1 MFVSDLADAYLSY
14 MPLLWELPCLVR
26 HGDETLRRFLEE
38 VSEGLP
44 DLILQSAEKR
54 LKAIQ
59 QLEENLSTFVEQL
72 RFRNGGVSKTDGG
85 MMEVAFFNEL
95 VLFFL
100 YILFVFIVGGDRVYA
115 YIYICKIQCPVA
127 PPHM

>member
-1 MFVSDLADAYLSY
+1 MLYNGLSHRCRNAGSPSY
-14 MPLLWELPCLVR
+14 PWSR

-59 QLEENLSTFVEQL
+59 QLEENLSTFVEEL
-72 RFRNGGVSKTDGG
+72 RFFRNGGRSDKK
-85 MMEVAFFNEL
+85 N
-95 VLFFL
+95 
-100 YILFVFIVGGDRVYA
+100 
-115 YIYICKIQCPVA
+115 
-127 PPHM
+127 